1 MHLNFQ
7 DSLEFSPPRIHSPYY
22 HIDDTC
28 NPYAK
33 DEKLFLETF
42 QKHYN
47 YRQKS
52 EKIDS
57 GAEGFR
63 GELLCFYLSAW
74 CWWWG
79 PIYFS
84 QRISNFVVKI
94 FLWII
99 IIITRCVIMV
109 SRNIF
114 SLSENSFRNIY
125 NDLLCCDII

>member
-1 MHLNFQ
+1 MNVCSISHVHLNFLNYVCFK

-47 YRQKS
+47 YPQKS

-57 GAEGFR
+57 GAESVGRRTFV
-63 GELLCFYLSAW
+63 LL
-74 CWWWG
+74 
-79 PIYFS
+79 
-84 QRISNFVVKI
+84 FV
-94 FLWII
+94 
-99 IIITRCVIMV
+99 
-109 SRNIF
+109 
-114 SLSENSFRNIY
+114 SLVLVVGAKLI
-125 NDLLCCDII
+125 

>member
-1 MHLNFQ
+1 MHLNSQTITKCVCSIPHLHLNFQ

-47 YRQKS
+47 YPQKS

-57 GAEGFR
+57 GAESVQRRTFV
-63 GELLCFYLSAW
+63 LL
-74 CWWWG
+74 
-79 PIYFS
+79 
-84 QRISNFVVKI
+84 FV
-94 FLWII
+94 
-99 IIITRCVIMV
+99 
-109 SRNIF
+109 
-114 SLSENSFRNIY
+114 SLVVVVGGKLF
-125 NDLLCCDII
+125 